1 MWRTLQPGFDSIVLW
16 WENAK
21 LRIKEL
27 SIIHGVRRARERR
40 ERLQQLQQ
48 TCNNENMEI
57 VVELLKEE
65 NRGAFIR
72 ARGEVLDDGERPGG
86 YFPKM
91 EKKKMEDRCIKQ
103 VKDAND
109 KIVSGDDVISVF
121 HEFYSKLYAN
131 DDNIDADIQNM
142 FLDCLPKAITG
153 EKSEAL
159 NKPFELHEL
168 KKAIVC
174 MSKNKS
180 PGIDG
185 IPVEFYQQFYD
196 VIAQDLLAVYHE
208 IYKNNLMSES
218 QRTAVLSLLP
228 KKGDPLDPA
237 NRRPISLLTVD
248 YKIISKVLQL
258 RLSHVMPDIVDE
270 HQTCS
275 VPGRSI
281 HSNLCLL
288 RVIVDCSKICNNCC
302 ALISM
307 DQHKAFDKVN
317 WVFLFKVLEK
327 LNFGSF
333 SSSGLESYTR
343 ILKVV
348 FSLIMN
354 LEKMCALVE
363 GFDRG
368 VHYPHPSMFYLLS
381 HWLVTLEYIK
391 AFKVS
396 MFRVGVVD
404 RSNFYNMR
412 MMPRV
417 WPRHRPMLSISFGH
431 SLFLRERL
439 EPLSI

>member
-1 MWRTLQPGFDSIVLW
+1 MANAQGDTFIKWKRRKWRIDVS
-16 WENAK
+16 NK
-21 LRIKEL
+21 LRM
-27 SIIHGVRRARERR
+27 H
-40 ERLQQLQQ
+40 
-48 TCNNENMEI
+48 M
-57 VVELLKEE
+57 
-65 NRGAFIR
+65 IR
-72 ARGEVLDDGERPGG
+72 
-86 YFPKM
+86 
-91 EKKKMEDRCIKQ
+91 
-103 VKDAND
+103 
-109 KIVSGDDVISVF
+109 
-121 HEFYSKLYAN
+121 LYAN

-142 FLDCLPKAITG
+142 FLHCLPKAITG

-168 KKAIVC
+168 KKAIGC

-196 VIAQDLLAVYHE
+196 VIVQDLLAVYHE

-288 RVIVDCSKICNNCC
+288 RDIVDCSKIRNNCC

-327 LNFGSF
+327 LNFGSYF
-333 SSSGLESYTR
+333 TQWVR
-343 ILKVV
+343 ILYTDIKSRLFINNEFGEDVCIGRGV
-348 FSLIMN
+348 RQGCPLSPSLYVLFIEPLARYIRVHKGIQGFHVPGGGGRSVKFLQYADDATCVATSQTDVEHFFRSFSLFERATGASLN
-354 LEKMCALVE
+354 LKKTQGLKLGGFVGRKLKGNIDWREDQISITGFLLV
-363 GFDRG
+363 RRI
-368 VHYPHPSMFYLLS
+368 VLII
-381 HWLVTLEYIK
+381 TL
-391 AFKVS
+391 
-396 MFRVGVVD
+396 
-404 RSNFYNMR
+404 RSCMKK
-412 MMPRV
+412 
-417 WPRHRPMLSISFGH
+417 
-431 SLFLRERL
+431 
-439 EPLSI
+439 